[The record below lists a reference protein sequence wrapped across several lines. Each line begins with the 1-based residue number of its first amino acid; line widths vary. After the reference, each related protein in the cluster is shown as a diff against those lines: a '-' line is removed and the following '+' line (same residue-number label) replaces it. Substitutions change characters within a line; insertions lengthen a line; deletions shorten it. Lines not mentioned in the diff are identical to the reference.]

1 MLKLEEYSGGYY
13 VLTMEISGLEVKRV
27 FMDADK
33 PLEEVEGLQRVAD
46 GLKIAM
52 PLPGEK

>member
-33 PLEEVEGLQRVAD
+33 PLEEVESLQRVED
-46 GLKIAM
+46 GLKIAF
-52 PLPGEK
+52 PVQ

>member
-33 PLEEVEGLQRVAD
+33 PLEEVEGLQCVAD